1 MKKVVWVAA
10 AVFTA
15 LLAGC
20 SSAHISL
27 GQPSAVSVPVGTL
40 FPFNGQVQDSNGTI
54 VWRLDGPGS
63 LSNATGPSTVY
74 TAPST
79 YDPANNKATLTAFIS
94 TAPDQKQVVAITII
108 KPSTT
113 VDGGIPDLVS
123 AVTVTYDERDIP
135 TITCAKSVDCYAV
148 LGFIHAR
155 DRLFQMDFYRR
166 VGEGRISELVG
177 EGGLAQDVGIRTFF
191 TTRDGHSML
200 EELTAHTQEDP
211 LLAPVLAAYVAGV
224 NAYIAQI
231 RADPSKLPAA
241 YKQLQY
247 VINPAS
253 TDDLPDWTAVD
264 SLAVGRLFQFQLSEN
279 AEGEGDYGK
288 WVSTWAALIG
298 SGTAMDPAQ
307 LTIGL
312 WIQSKSPIEAFTL
325 AGSGAANAPSLVAQP
340 STLESLRSNREVIN
354 AASEKLDAL
363 RAIRALRGEPAGS
376 NNWVVDGQHTDL
388 GKAFVQND
396 PHQPLTYPSN
406 FHLSHLIG
414 TEDGLNVL
422 GACFPGVPVA
432 LTGRGAHVGWGV
444 TVVGYDVTDL
454 YVETLAALPDGG
466 PAVSFQGQP
475 IGIINVPQ
483 TYKFRTATG
492 LAISTTAPKAVQVS
506 PPHGP
511 IISAGPT
518 AGTAISVRWTGQE
531 VLTDDVRAFL
541 RLNSA
546 TSVEDGR
553 LALEGDPKPDGGSYT
568 GYYTGAQ
575 NFVLADDQGNIAY
588 VPHAC
593 VPQRPWASSPA
604 VYPLPVVPMD
614 GRGMF
619 EWASGPD
626 GGLLCVP
633 NDKLPR
639 AYPIDGGTGSNKGY
653 LATANF
659 DPLGVSADNNP
670 YSNNPGGVPYLS
682 FEWDDLGF
690 RIARIQEVLDTKLAD
705 AGKVTQADM
714 QALQTDHVVIAARPF
729 IAYIQALSQGGQIPD
744 GSNSAAAAAILFAW
758 AAGSDGGA
766 PPLDCPTGLAP
777 GSLDPAS
784 AVNDSDPTNSA
795 NSKACLLFH
804 TFLRRVLEST
814 FTDEEAVAGVG
825 RAPGNEVRA
834 LLTLL
839 SGQVPNPNNVFCRD
853 VGSNGAPLNSKTCQ
867 TQVLDA
873 LGFAYAQLKGAYGDE
888 SNWRWGRV
896 HTLTFEFIVSGYPLI
911 DRGFRPGPFPRPG
924 GAWTVD
930 VGRPTNLSSDTL
942 SFPYG
947 SGGAVRWLAAMD
959 GNVAHTFNQLPGVQ
973 NSNDPYPFDQSTML
987 TDWVQNKY
995 FNWPFN
1001 AADVTS
1007 VRTETFSP

>member
-1 MKKVVWVAA
+1 MKRVVWAAA
-10 AVFTA
+10 AVSA
-15 LLAGC
+15 VLLAGC
-20 SSAHISL
+20 NSPHIAL
-27 GQPSAVSVPVGTL
+27 AQPNAVSVPVGTSFSFSGL
-40 FPFNGQVQDSNGTI
+40 VQDSNGTI

-63 LSNATGPSTVY
+63 LSNTSGPTTIY

-79 YDPANNKATLTAFIS
+79 YDPNNNKATLTASIS
-94 TAPDQKQVVAITII
+94 DASDQKQVVAITIT
-108 KPSTT
+108 KSSSST
-113 VDGGIPDLVS
+113 GGIPGLVS
-123 AVTVTYDERDIP
+123 TVTVTYDERDIP
-135 TITCAKSVDCYAV
+135 TINCTKSVDCYAV

-166 VGEGRISELVG
+166 VAEGRISELVG
-177 EGGLAQDVGIRTFF
+177 ESGLGQDEALRTFF
-191 TTRDGHSML
+191 TTRDGRSML
-200 EELTAHTQEDP
+200 EVLTAHTQEDP

-224 NAYIAQI
+224 NAYIAQL

-253 TDDLPDWTAVD
+253 SDDLPDWTPVD

-279 AEGEGDYGK
+279 AEGEGDYGT
-288 WVSTWAALIG
+288 WAATWAALIG
-298 SGTAMDPAQ
+298 SGTAVDPGQ
-307 LTIGL
+307 LSIGL
-312 WIQSKSPIEAFTL
+312 WIQSKSPVEAFTL
-325 AGSGAANAPSLVAQP
+325 AGTGAANAPSLVAQP
-340 STLESLRSNREVIN
+340 PMLESLRANRGVID
-354 AASEKLDAL
+354 AASAKLDAL
-363 RAIRALRGEPAGS
+363 RAVRALRGDPSGS
-376 NNWVVDGQHTDL
+376 NNWVVDGQHTDI
-388 GKAFVQND
+388 GKAFVAND

-414 TEDGLNVL
+414 TEDNLNVL

-432 LTGRGAHVGWGV
+432 LVGRGPHVGWGV

-454 YVETLAALPDGG
+454 YVEHLAALPDGG
-466 PAVSFQGQP
+466 PAVSFLGQP
-475 IGIINVPQ
+475 VGIINVPE
-483 TYKFRTATG
+483 TYKFRTAAG
-492 LAISTTAPKAVQVS
+492 LASIPGAVQVS

-511 IISAGPT
+511 IISAGAS

-531 VLTDDVRAFL
+531 PLTDDVRAFL

-546 TSVEDGR
+546 ASVEDGR
-553 LALEGDPKPDGGSYT
+553 LALEGDPKPDGGTYT

-593 VPQRPWASSPA
+593 VPQRPWATQA
-604 VYPLPVVPMD
+604 FYPYPVVPVD

-633 NDKLPR
+633 NDLLPR

-690 RIARIQEVLDTKLAD
+690 RIARIQEVLDAKLATG
-705 AGKVTQADM
+705 GKVSLADM
-714 QALQTDHVVIAARPF
+714 QALQTDHVMIAARPF
-729 IAYIQALSQGGQIPD
+729 LAYISALSQGGQIPD
-744 GSNSAAAAAILFAW
+744 GTNSAAAAAILLAW
-758 AAGSDGGA
+758 AAGGTDGG
-766 PPLDCPTGLAP
+766 PPALDCPTGLAT
-777 GSLDPAS
+777 GSLDPAT
-784 AVNDSDPTNSA
+784 ALNDSNATNSA

-804 TFLRRVLEST
+804 TFLRRVLETT
-814 FTDEEAVAGVG
+814 FTDEEAVAKVG

-873 LGFAYAQLKGAYGDE
+873 LGFAYAQLKGAFGDE
-888 SNWRWGRV
+888 ANWRWGRQ
-896 HTLTFEFIVSGYPLI
+896 HTLTFQFIVTGYPLI
-911 DRGFRPGPFPRPG
+911 DPGFTPGPFPRPG

-930 VGRPTNLSSDTL
+930 VGRPTNLSSSTL
-942 SFPYG
+942 TFAYG

-959 GNVAHTFNQLPGVQ
+959 GDAAHTFNQLPGVQ
-973 NSNDPYPFDQSTML
+973 NSNAPYPFGSSTML

-1001 AADVTS
+1001 PGDVTS